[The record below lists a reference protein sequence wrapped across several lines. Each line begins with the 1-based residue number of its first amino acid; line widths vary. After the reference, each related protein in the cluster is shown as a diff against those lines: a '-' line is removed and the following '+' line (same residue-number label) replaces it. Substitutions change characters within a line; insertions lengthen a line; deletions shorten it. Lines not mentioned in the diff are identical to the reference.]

1 VRKAARKPLRTL
13 LKRHQSKKCPILQS
27 NLLLA
32 SLDRLGHDLSN
43 RVAWG
48 VMAKNGY
55 SEIISSIDELAK
67 RGKLSRSKAFA
78 AW

>member
-1 VRKAARKPLRTL
+1 
-13 LKRHQSKKCPILQS
+13 
-27 NLLLA
+27 
-32 SLDRLGHDLSN
+32 
-43 RVAWG
+43 
-48 VMAKNGY
+48 MAKNGY